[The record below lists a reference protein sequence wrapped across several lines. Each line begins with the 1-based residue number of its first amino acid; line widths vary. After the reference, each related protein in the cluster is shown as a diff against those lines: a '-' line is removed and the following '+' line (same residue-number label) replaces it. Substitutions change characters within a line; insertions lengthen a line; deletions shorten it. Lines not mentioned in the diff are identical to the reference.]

1 MIRIIRTPAELA
13 ALASEWDAL
22 AARFPS
28 PLLQHDW
35 FSAAAAAVCPPGE
48 LAAVVVETAG
58 RLTAA
63 APLVATRTRGNERLE
78 LLGEAQLSE
87 PGGFLYCDTE
97 ALARLAAGV
106 VALGHPLLL
115 TRLPAEGSEID
126 TLRRA
131 GRTVMAVRSAD
142 GTPWLPL
149 EGDWEQFEARLPP
162 RRRATLRRAE
172 RRCGDLG
179 RVASRLLAPQ
189 PRQVNELLKRFAAVE
204 AAGWKGR
211 SRTAL
216 VHNQGLWSF
225 FDQYAH
231 AAAARGRLRVG
242 FLEVDDHPIAAQLGV
257 EFARRYW
264 TLKVGYDE
272 RWARCSPG
280 LLLMHAVI
288 RDAFARGLEA
298 VEFLGRF
305 EPWIGTW
312 THRLHPCVSTR
323 LYPLSWRGL
332 RGLNRDVSGFLA
344 ARVAATIAG
353 MIG

>member
-1 MIRIIRTPAELA
+1 LS
-13 ALASEWDAL
+13 ALAPEWDAL
-22 AARFPS
+22 AEHFPT

-35 FSAAAAAVCPPGE
+35 ISAAAAAFCPSGQ
-48 LAAVVVETAG
+48 LTVVTVESAG
-58 RLTAA
+58 RLQAA
-63 APLVATRTRGNERLE
+63 APLVVTRARRGERLE
-78 LLGEAQLSE
+78 IAGEAQLFE
-87 PGGFLYCDTE
+87 PGGFLYRDAD
-97 ALARLAAGV
+97 ALARLAAAV
-106 VALGHPLLL
+106 VALERPLFL
-115 TRLPAEGSEID
+115 TRLPAAGAEIAA
-126 TLRRA
+126 LRRT
-131 GRTVMAVRSAD
+131 GRSVMAVTAAD

-149 EGDWEQFEARLPP
+149 EAEGKPFEARLSS
-162 RRRATLRRAE
+162 RRRAGLRRAE

-179 RVASRLLAPQ
+179 LVVPRLLAPQ
-189 PRQVNELLKRFAAVE
+189 PQEVEALLKCFIEVE

-216 VHNQGLWSF
+216 AHHPRRWSF
-225 FDQYAH
+225 FERYAH

-242 FLEVDDHPIAAQLGV
+242 FLEVDGRRIAAQLGV
-257 EFARRYW
+257 EFSRRYW

-298 VEFLGRF
+298 IEFLGQY

-312 THRLHPCVSTR
+312 THRLHPCVTAR

-332 RGLNRDVSGFLA
+332 WGLNRDVSAFLA
-344 ARVAATIAG
+344 TRVAGI
-353 MIG
+353 IG